1 MKNNYSN
8 DLQPRLYIIKIDF
21 SLVSTMPELNIKK
34 VSQ

>member
-8 DLQPRLYIIKIDF
+8 DLQPRLYIIEIDF
-21 SLVSTMPELNIKK
+21 SLVSAMPGLNIKK